1 MSNENRP
8 APFFIIGCVRSG
20 TTMLRDVLRR
30 HDNLA
35 CPEETHFFRW
45 GDPFG
50 TDALNRALINNAVLK
65 KHRELDGVSEEEFR
79 AILSESN
86 SRAELYHRYMRLYI
100 AKKKP
105 AATRWFDKTPQ
116 NIYGALLIATT
127 MPKVKFIHIVRDP
140 RNVAASLRLGKVVK
154 VESIVGSANYWHES
168 VQIIKGLKRAFP
180 ERVHELRYEDFVAN
194 PLVHIESI
202 LNFLGEPFDPATFAN
217 LNIRNSDHT
226 EEALLS
232 PEELKRL
239 ETICQLGLKRYKYK
253 DKAETP
259 TSDA

>member
-1 MSNENRP
+1 MSTQARP
-8 APFFIIGCVRSG
+8 APFFIVGCVRSG

-30 HDNLA
+30 HPNLA

-50 TDALNRALINNAVLK
+50 TDALNRALTNNAVLK
-65 KHRELDGVSEEEFR
+65 KHREIDGVSEEEFKK
-79 AILSESN
+79 ILAESN
-86 SRAELYHRYMRLYI
+86 NRGDLYQRYMRLYI
-100 AKKKP
+100 AKNKP
-105 AATRWFDKTPQ
+105 SATRWFDKTPQ

-127 MPKVKFIHIVRDP
+127 MPKAKFIHIVRDP

-180 ERVHELRYEDFVAN
+180 ERVHELRYEDFVAE
-194 PLVHIESI
+194 PLVHVESI
-202 LNFLGEPFDPATFAN
+202 LNFLGEPFDPTTFAG
-217 LNIRNSDHT
+217 LSIRNSDHA

-232 PEELKRL
+232 PDDLSRL
-239 ETICQLGLKRYKYK
+239 EIICQLGLKRYRYK
-253 DKAETP
+253 TSPTP
-259 TSDA
+259 TEG

>member
-1 MSNENRP
+1 MSTETRP

-30 HDNLA
+30 HENLA

-50 TDALNRALINNAVLK
+50 TDALDRALSSNPVLK
-65 KHRELDGVSEEEFR
+65 RHRELDGVTEEEFR
-79 AILSESN
+79 SILSAS
-86 SRAELYHRYMRLYI
+86 STRADLYHRYMRLYMS
-100 AKKKP
+100 KHKP

-127 MPKVKFIHIVRDP
+127 MPKVKFVHIVRDP

-154 VESIVGSANYWHES
+154 VERIVGSANYWHES

-180 ERVHELRYEDFVAN
+180 ERVHELRYEDFVAE
-194 PLVHIESI
+194 PLIHIEAI
-202 LNFLGEPFDPATFAN
+202 LKFLGEPFEASTFDN
-217 LNIRNSDHT
+217 LNIRNSDH
-226 EEALLS
+226 AGDDLLS
-232 PEELKRL
+232 AEDLSRL
-239 ETICQLGLKRYKYK
+239 EAICQLGMKRYKYK
-253 DKAETP
+253 IDTP
-259 TSDA
+259 SASA